1 VSIPNR
7 DQVKLNSMRAGRPVA
22 VAHKFLNFLMVGG
35 FCTALQY
42 VILIAMVE
50 GSGISATLAST
61 VGYAVSS
68 AVNYYLNYSFT
79 FKSDAEHGRSIP
91 RFLLIAG
98 CGLLLNGAI
107 TYLGTAVFG
116 LHYLLAQV
124 AATIVALLWNFLA
137 NLRWTF

>member
-1 VSIPNR
+1 M
-7 DQVKLNSMRAGRPVA
+7 KLNSIRAGRPLA
-22 VAHKFLNFLMVGG
+22 VGHKFLKFLIVGG
-35 FCTALQY
+35 LCTALQY
-42 VILIAMVE
+42 VILIALVE
-50 GSGISATLAST
+50 GLGLFATLAST
-61 VGYAVSS
+61 AGYVVSS

-79 FKSDAEHGRSIP
+79 FRSDARHGRSIP

>member
-1 VSIPNR
+1 VSAFLTKP
-7 DQVKLNSMRAGRPVA
+7 LGRLRSGRLA
-22 VAHKFLNFLMVGG
+22 VAHKFLKFLIVGG
-35 FCTALQY
+35 LCTALQY
-42 VILIAMVE
+42 VILIALVE
-50 GSGISATLAST
+50 GLSVSATLAST
-61 VGYAVSS
+61 VGYVVSS

-79 FKSDAEHGRSIP
+79 FRSDAEHGRSIP

-107 TYLGTAVFG
+107 TYLGITLFG

>member
-1 VSIPNR
+1 
-7 DQVKLNSMRAGRPVA
+7 MRAGRPVA
-22 VAHKFLNFLMVGG
+22 VAHKFLKFLMVGG